1 MDIEQAEDEE
11 FSFALAV
18 SDEALEGAGNA
29 DRLAS
34 FSLGN
39 CTEARVCP
47 APN

>member
-1 MDIEQAEDEE
+1 MDIEQTEDEE
-11 FSFALAV
+11 FSFAFAV

-29 DRLAS
+29 DRVAS

-39 CTEARVCP
+39 CTEAHVCP

>member
-1 MDIEQAEDEE
+1 MNIEQTEDEE
-11 FSFALAV
+11 FNFAFAV

-34 FSLGN
+34 FSLGS
-39 CTEARVCP
+39 CTESRVCS

>member
-1 MDIEQAEDEE
+1 MDIEQTEDEE
-11 FSFALAV
+11 FSLAFAV

>member
-1 MDIEQAEDEE
+1 MDIEQTEDKG
-11 FSFALAV
+11 FSFAFAV

>member
-1 MDIEQAEDEE
+1 MGIEQTEDEE
-11 FSFALAV
+11 FSFAFSV
-18 SDEALEGAGNA
+18 SDDALEIAGNA
-29 DRLAS
+29 DRLAI

>member
-1 MDIEQAEDEE
+1 MDIEQTEDEE
-11 FSFALAV
+11 FSFAFAV
-18 SDEALEGAGNA
+18 SDETLEGAGNA

-39 CTEARVCP
+39 CTEARVCS